1 MCLCDPPKK
10 QIVVIGELSSMI
22 GSTRSRIYPCLLY
35 TYIVALFLAVAWPAA
50 VAAQIV
56 APPPGPP
63 PATSPT
69 PKPTPPPGPPAT
81 STPRP
86 TAVPTAVPT
95 AAPTSSPGNG
105 DTSKPPTT
113 PTPTTGS
120 GTTPTLDQVL
130 AEYELIKALA
140 PNRIIFHAATP
151 IQLCKSE
158 DGLQVYYIGRNGKTR
173 LGPYVPSFAELAAKY
188 PDGDEVSIY
197 LGYNP
202 LSGKRVKIDYLPS
215 VKRVRVDTFYSDKDN
230 DKNKQ
235 YIFHFGP
242 EHDITYDVW

>member
-1 MCLCDPPKK
+1 M
-10 QIVVIGELSSMI
+10 
-22 GSTRSRIYPCLLY
+22 
-35 TYIVALFLAVAWPAA
+35 
-50 VAAQIV
+50 
-56 APPPGPP
+56 PGPP
-63 PATSPT
+63 P
-69 PKPTPPPGPPAT
+69 PPPSLQYHQTTRDGSTNVPGPSTGPSTGPPT
-81 STPRP
+81 TPGPTPRP
-86 TAVPTAVPT
+86 TPR
-95 AAPTSSPGNG
+95 
-105 DTSKPPTT
+105 PTT
-113 PTPTTGS
+113 TSPNTPPTPTGGGDPFPPDPTGGSS
-120 GTTPTLDQVL
+120 GTTPTLKEAL

-158 DGLQVYYIGRNGKTR
+158 DGLQVYYIGRDGKTR

-188 PDGDEVSIY
+188 PAGDEVSIY

>member
-1 MCLCDPPKK
+1 MFGTTHPR
-10 QIVVIGELSSMI
+10 
-22 GSTRSRIYPCLLY
+22 TYIYLLAFCLL
-35 TYIVALFLAVAWPAA
+35 ALLLALVWPFLA
-50 VAAQIV
+50 AAQSSV
-56 APPPGPP
+56 PPDKPDGSPNIPSPPTGTSTGPSTGPPTTPGP
-63 PATSPT
+63 
-69 PKPTPPPGPPAT
+69 
-81 STPRP
+81 TPRP
-86 TAVPTAVPT
+86 TPR
-95 AAPTSSPGNG
+95 
-105 DTSKPPTT
+105 PTT
-113 PTPTTGS
+113 TSPNTPPTPTGGGLPPDPTGGS
-120 GTTPTLDQVL
+120 GDTPTLAQVL

-158 DGLQVYYIGRNGKTR
+158 DGLQVYYIGRDGKTR

-188 PDGDEVSIY
+188 PAGDEASIY
-197 LGYNP
+197 LGSNP

-242 EHDITYDVW
+242 EHDITYDAW

>member
-1 MCLCDPPKK
+1 M
-10 QIVVIGELSSMI
+10 
-22 GSTRSRIYPCLLY
+22 T
-35 TYIVALFLAVAWPAA
+35 PA
-50 VAAQIV
+50 
-56 APPPGPP
+56 
-63 PATSPT
+63 
-69 PKPTPPPGPPAT
+69 
-81 STPRP
+81 RR
-86 TAVPTAVPT
+86 
-95 AAPTSSPGNG
+95 NG
-105 DTSKPPTT
+105 GTPPTT
-113 PTPTTGS
+113 PTPTSGGS
-120 GTTPTLDQVL
+120 GGTTPTLDEAL

-158 DGLQVYYIGRNGKTR
+158 DGLQVYYIGRDGKTR

-188 PDGDEVSIY
+188 PAGDEVSIY

-242 EHDITYDVW
+242 EHDITYDAW